1 MCTYVCIPLP
11 LSSRSKNDERK
22 RERDKSITRVKRRD
36 EKITSSLHFF
46 ANTNTRRGNRLASVS
61 SFFFLFFFF
70 AKHKH
75 KKVVE
80 NFVRLK
86 IDMDVWI

>member
-1 MCTYVCIPLP
+1 MT
-11 LSSRSKNDERK
+11 
-22 RERDKSITRVKRRD
+22 REREKETRKRRD

>member
-1 MCTYVCIPLP
+1 MCVFLF
-11 LSSRSKNDERK
+11 RSPRVLKMT
-22 RERDKSITRVKRRD
+22 REREKETRKRRD

-70 AKHKH
+70 AKKNTN
-75 KKVVE
+75 KKGRKTSFVV
-80 NFVRLK
+80 K
-86 IDMDVWI
+86 IYMDVWI

>member
-1 MCTYVCIPLP
+1 MCVFLF
-11 LSSRSKNDERK
+11 RSPRVLKMT
-22 RERDKSITRVKRRD
+22 REREKETRKRRD